1 MFRHSVDLSTPYM
14 MEIRASKLFY
24 VEPCADSVPSLC
36 SLDSQKKTHVKVDN
50 YATKQELL
58 STHSTIRDLLA
69 RFYATEEY
77 KEMADLN
84 KGNKVVAEKRLYS
97 QFFDLIEMIFQLYNI
112 KFQVQTEEVQDSA
125 TIISPIVNEEFLKR
139 YIIILLPEIVRL
151 PPTIFKKFGIT
162 VFTFCQ
168 HIELVKGEYREIYNK
183 RLANGVFPIEECD
196 SPDKI
201 RNHLYKI
208 ICYHMN
214 HRDDDFTKD
223 WKSLNVKGFTYH
235 KNRPFNKRLAG
246 FLHQDCAKSIMDDQA
261 AILEILLSDNLLP
274 LKKSDEIVKKK
285 AKIIMSI
292 LLEIDSNFRLIAG
305 WANS

>member
-1 MFRHSVDLSTPYM
+1 
-14 MEIRASKLFY
+14 MEIRASKLISL
-24 VEPCADSVPSLC
+24 EPCADSVPSLC
-36 SLDSQKKTHVKVDN
+36 DLDSQKKTHIKIDN
-50 YATKQELL
+50 YAMKQELL
-58 STHSTIRDLLA
+58 ATHSTIRDLLA

-112 KFQVQTEEVQDSA
+112 KFQVQTEEAQDSA
-125 TIISPIVNEEFLKR
+125 TIISPIINEEFLKR
-139 YIIILLPEIVRL
+139 YIIILLPEITRL

-162 VFTFCQ
+162 IFTFCQ
-168 HIELVKGEYREIYNK
+168 SIQLVKDEYREIYNK
-183 RLANGVFPIEECD
+183 RLANGIFPIEECD

-214 HRDDDFTKD
+214 HHDEDFTKD
-223 WKSLNVKGFTYH
+223 WKSLNVKGFTYN
-235 KNRPFNKRLAG
+235 KNRLFNKRLAG
-246 FLHQDCAKSIMDDQA
+246 FLHQDCAKSIMDDQS

-285 AKIIMSI
+285 AKLIMRI
-292 LLEIDSNFRLIAG
+292 LLEIDTNFRLIAG